1 MVRCHCGKQAI
12 YNVRGEKKGLFCSD
26 HKTPEMV
33 NVKNKTCESAGCE
46 KQPAYN
52 VRGTKKGLFCA
63 DHKTPEMVDVKHE
76 TCESAGCEKIPA
88 YNVRGAKKGRFCA
101 EHKTF
106 EMVNVKDKMCES
118 AGCEK
123 IPNYNV
129 RGTKK
134 GRFCADHKNPE
145 MANVKSK
152 TCESAECEKQPTYNV
167 RGTKKGLFC
176 ADHKTPEMV
185 DVKHETC
192 ESAGCEKIPAYNVRG
207 AKKGRFCA
215 EHKTSE
221 MVNVVSKTCESAE
234 CDKRPAYNVR
244 GAKKAR
250 FCADHKTPDMVN
262 VRSKTCVSAECDKQP
277 VYGWLGKYNSR
288 CGPHRQKGM
297 IRSPNRK
304 CETACCRQLGT
315 HESHGSRFCEDHM
328 PAGAENLGIQTCT
341 SCGLDDI
348 LTDGK
353 CGTCDPRVIQTRRH
367 AKENRVRDI
376 LTAARFEFVHDRML
390 EGTSCGRERP
400 DFQLDCGTHFVYV
413 EVDEH
418 QHGSYACECEQVR
431 MINLVEVRGMPVRW
445 IRYNPDSY
453 DPAKG
458 QRRMKIEQREKK
470 LVEYIRWAMRRPPDG
485 AISSVLY
492 LFYDEHDSRISN
504 WEKLV

>member
-1 MVRCHCGKQAI
+1 MVNCHCGKQAI

-33 NVKNKTCESAGCE
+33 NAKNKTCESAGCE

-52 VRGTKKGLFCA
+52 VRGTKKGLLCA

-101 EHKTF
+101 EHKTP
-106 EMVNVKDKMCES
+106 EMVDVKHETCES

-134 GRFCADHKNPE
+134 GRFCADHKTPE
-145 MANVKSK
+145 MVNVKSK
-152 TCESAECEKQPTYNV
+152 TCESAGCEKIPNYNV
-167 RGTKKGLFC
+167 RGTKKGRFC

-185 DVKHETC
+185 
-192 ESAGCEKIPAYNVRG
+192 
-207 AKKGRFCA
+207 
-215 EHKTSE
+215 
-221 MVNVVSKTCESAE
+221 NVVSKTCVLAG
-234 CDKRPAYNVR
+234 CDK
-244 GAKKAR
+244 K
-250 FCADHKTPDMVN
+250 
-262 VRSKTCVSAECDKQP
+262 P
-277 VYGWLGKYNSR
+277 VYGWLGKYNSL
-288 CGPHRQKGM
+288 CGPHRQQGM

-304 CETACCRQLGT
+304 CETACCRQIGT
-315 HESHGSRFCEDHM
+315 HESNGSRFCEDHM
-328 PAGAENLGIQTCT
+328 PAGAENLGVDTCT

-376 LTAARFEFVHDRML
+376 LTSAGFTFVHDRML
-390 EGTSCGRERP
+390 EGRSCSQERP

-458 QRRMKIEQREKK
+458 QQRLKIEQREKK
-470 LVEYIRWAMRRPPDG
+470 LVEYIHWAMGHPPDG
-485 AISSVLY
+485 VISSILY
-492 LFYDEHDSRISN
+492 LFYDEHDARNSS